1 MYALWGLHDMQVS
14 LSTDFITSVLA
25 YTLYKTKL
33 SNQTLSNQILTEIGL
48 TDDQAQE
55 IAQDANC
62 GFGNY
67 KSIKI
72 WVRSVIEYN
81 STGAL
86 EGAFDTIYNY
96 FQIEQL
102 GELVSTS
109 GSLSAMVE
117 DILEDMRARYGTRNH
132 TELGAL
138 QWANATVSR
147 DLPKGLGPLPN
158 TAGCAFASFCSINS
172 TLGFIPELFWIQQ
185 LVNKTN
191 YDYTQNAASL
201 IQVEYDYPNTN
212 RGTIINIE
220 NLAFLLVNLLHNN
233 ISAVMQRFNISNPY
247 MFGPVTTYIQSTV
260 NLPLTLGNK
269 TIPVDYYSFILSRFA
284 YKALVNA
291 TAQLKF
297 DSFWAVHTRNL
308 FGFYVGARVSCKAI
322 LESANVGTAQAAE
335 ICMSTGWDILD
346 PLTWANMLPWVQASA
361 QPSSSPL
368 FTRLL
373 SMTGLS
379 SSQLE
384 AILYYVNNSIRK
396 SLAVV
401 QTHISEYYS
410 CSRSVCTFDEM
421 LLMQWSSSVFT
432 SNLTLYLRD
441 IVRPSLTMMH
451 WLPSNYDQ
459 AIEWLAYNPSTPMPL
474 ALSSS
479 LLTYDRFL
487 SPHSIALFFN
497 SYFSGNVSKTVA
509 LFNFPSSVYVQGFYS
524 YFQKIVP
531 GTGLFYTAPYH
542 AWVDGIS
549 HPFLEFLYKTSI
561 FEGGNP
567 LSYPFFTIA
576 GNSTDG
582 PQYPKHV
589 MNSGKGDIDKMRQY
603 YKYYGSRYPVKYGK
617 TMCVF
622 CEGAFA
628 YNTIQV
634 WEHHNLLE
642 SGDGGKFKTYLGK
655 DDKIK
660 AYLDLIKRDIKL
672 KYDESEDY
680 YGLNGLKFVV
690 DEKDFLTAEFE
701 PDNIDYDQYPSGLNG
716 FFNLSM
722 NFGFP
727 FFMSLPNFYKCDK
740 RLKQMVNF
748 FEFNGINE
756 TARAYEAS
764 SEDQA
769 YIVIHDQTGSSLKLR
784 FKMMASIAVF
794 RDYYFSTLAQPIGDQ
809 HGLYVPYYTLFRTSE
824 LSKSF
829 INKHFGPLMQAN
841 SLKRVF
847 FYLGIIAG
855 VVFLQIGF
863 MIAVF
868 LRRYG
873 RRSHHRYISMA
884 IRRSIDKRRVS
895 QASETN

>member
-14 LSTDFITSVLA
+14 LSGDFIVSILA
-25 YTLYKTKL
+25 YTLYNTKL
-33 SNQTLSNQILTEIGL
+33 NNETLSHEILIEVGL
-48 TDDQAQE
+48 TDDQAGE
-55 IAQDANC
+55 VIQDANY
-62 GFGNY
+62 GFANY
-67 KSIKI
+67 KSTKI
-72 WVRSVIEYN
+72 WVKSVLDYN
-81 STGAL
+81 NTWSL
-86 EGAFDTIYNY
+86 EGAFDTIFNY
-96 FQIEQL
+96 FQLEQL
-102 GELVSTS
+102 AQLVSTS
-109 GSLSAMVE
+109 GKLNKWVN
-117 DILEDMRARYGTRNH
+117 DILDDMKTRYGTRNH

-138 QWANATVSR
+138 QWANASISR
-147 DLPKGLGPLPN
+147 DLPMKLGPLPN
-158 TAGCAFASFCSINS
+158 TAGCAFSSFCSINS
-172 TLGFIPELFWIQQ
+172 TLGFIPELYWLQYLF
-185 LVNKTN
+185 NHTN
-191 YDYTQNAASL
+191 YDYTKIAASL
-201 IQVEYDYPNTN
+201 IQVEYNYPNTN

-220 NLAFLLVNLLHNN
+220 NLAFMLVNLLNN
-233 ISAVMQRFNISNPY
+233 NYTAVMQRFNISNPQ
-247 MFGPVTTYIQSTV
+247 MFGPLTTYIKSTV
-260 NLPLTLGNK
+260 NLPLTLDNK

-284 YKALVNA
+284 YKALTNA
-291 TAQLKF
+291 TAQLRF

-308 FGFYVGARVSCKAI
+308 FGYYLGARVSCKAI
-322 LESANVGTAQAAE
+322 LESANVSIAQAAE
-335 ICMSTGWDILD
+335 ICIKTGWDILD
-346 PLTWANMLPWVQASA
+346 PLTWTNMLPWTQASV
-361 QPSSSPL
+361 QPSDSPL
-368 FTRLL
+368 FARLL

-379 SSQLE
+379 QAQLE
-384 AILYYVNNSIRK
+384 GILYYVNNSIKK

-401 QTHISEYYS
+401 QRHISEYYN
-410 CSRSVCTFDEM
+410 CSRPVCTFDEM
-421 LLMQWSSSVFT
+421 LLMQWSSSAFT
-432 SNLTLYLRD
+432 ANLTVYLRD
-441 IVRPSLTMMH
+441 IVRDNLTMMH

-459 AIEWLAYNPSTPMPL
+459 AIEWLAYSPSIPMPL
-474 ALSSS
+474 PLASSILNYDHLLSAHY
-479 LLTYDRFL
+479 LT
-487 SPHSIALFFN
+487 LFFN
-497 SYFSGNVSKTVA
+497 SYFSGNVSKTVSS
-509 LFNFPSSVYVQGFYS
+509 FNLPSAVYVQGLYT
-524 YFQKIVP
+524 YLQKIVP

-549 HPFLEFLYKTSI
+549 HPFLNFLYKTSI

-576 GNSTDG
+576 GNNTDG
-582 PQYPKHV
+582 PGYPKHV
-589 MNSGKGDIDKMRQY
+589 MNSGKSDIDKMRQY
-603 YKYYGSRYPVKYGK
+603 YKYYGSRFPVKYGR

-622 CEGAFA
+622 CEGAYA

-642 SGDGGKFKTYLGK
+642 SGDGGKFKTYLDK

-672 KYDESEDY
+672 KYDDSEDY

-701 PDNIDYDQYPSGLNG
+701 PDNIDYDQYPNGLNG

-740 RLKQMVNF
+740 RLKKMVNF
-748 FEFNGINE
+748 FEFKGINK
-756 TARAYEAS
+756 TAEAYEAS
-764 SEDQA
+764 SDDQA
-769 YIVIHDQTGSSLKLR
+769 YILIHDQTGSSLKLR
-784 FKMMASIAVF
+784 FKMMASIAIF
-794 RDYYFSTLAQPIGDQ
+794 RDYYFSSLAQPIGEQ
-809 HGLYVPYYTLFRTSE
+809 FGLYVPYYTLFRTSE

-873 RRSHHRYISMA
+873 RKSHHRYISMA
-884 IRRSIDKRRVS
+884 IRRSIEKRRVS
-895 QASETN
+895 QASETE